1 MRYSTRVV
9 SFLFSRLFAFVT
21 LAALCSIPVAA
32 QQTLGG
38 ITGEVTDASGGVIPN
53 VSITV
58 VDESTSLTRTTTT
71 SGSGTYALV
80 NLPIGTYTLTYKA
93 DGYDLQRTQHIT
105 VQANRTATVNAALKV
120 GQTTTTVEVE
130 ASPLMNA
137 VDTTVGYVLDKTEI
151 ESVPLA
157 TGSFTGL
164 ATQSSGVSAEF
175 GGGTGANSGLG
186 NAPIWANGQRDTSNS
201 FLLNGVDA
209 SNLFNGKSTSQVTS
223 SRVINS
229 TGVQTSPGGGGGEIP
244 SAASVYL
251 SIGNAIPTPAPETI
265 AEVRVNA
272 SMYDATQGS
281 TSGAHIDLSTASG
294 TNNYHGSLYGHRG
307 TQLDQRRALLLQPGS
322 QRSRERQGSRVAS
335 LHPRWHARRR
345 NRQGQALRI
354 SLATSTCTCQTRRSA
369 IRSSM
374 YPSASATTAPR
385 APSQT

>member
-1 MRYSTRVV
+1 MRRSLHCVQ
-9 SFLFSRLFAFVT
+9 FP
-21 LAALCSIPVAA
+21 CAA

-71 SGSGTYALV
+71 NGSGTYALV

-93 DGYDLQRTQHIT
+93 DGYDVQKTQHIT

-209 SNLFNGKSTSQVTS
+209 SNLFNGKSTSQVPS
-223 SRVINS
+223 ARVINS

-251 SIGNAIPTPAPETI
+251 SIGNAIPTPRQRPSPKS
-265 AEVRVNA
+265 A
-272 SMYDATQGS
+272 SMHRCTTRPRDPPPARTSISAPPPAPTTITAPSTDIAAPTGS
-281 TSGAHIDLSTASG
+281 TPLPSSSTRIPAFPRMTRFPSCIATSSAARSAAPSSKTSSSALS
-294 TNNYHGSLYGHRG
+294 
-307 TQLDQRRALLLQPGS
+307 P
-322 QRSRERQGSRVAS
+322 
-335 LHPRWHARRR
+335 
-345 NRQGQALRI
+345 I
-354 SLATSTCTCQTRRSA
+354 STCTCQTRRSA

-374 YPSASATTAPR
+374 FPSASATTAPR
-385 APSQT
+385 APWQT